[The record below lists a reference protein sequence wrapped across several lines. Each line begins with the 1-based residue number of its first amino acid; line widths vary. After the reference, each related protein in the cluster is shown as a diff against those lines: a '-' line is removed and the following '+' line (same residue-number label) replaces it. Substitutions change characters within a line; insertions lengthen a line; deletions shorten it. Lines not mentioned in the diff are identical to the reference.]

1 MIKNKKVALLY
12 GGYSS
17 EREISIKSGKAVENS
32 LKKLSLNYKVFD
44 PINREKFIKELT
56 EFNPDVVFIALHGKG
71 GEDGT
76 IQGVLE
82 FLGYKYTGSGIKA
95 SSIAMDKAITKD
107 ILKNYDIPMANWMV
121 LNDNDGINILNEK
134 LKKLNNRFPKVVKP
148 SEEGSSIGVNIVN
161 SKDDLIEAVKNSF
174 KYGKKVLVEDFIKGR
189 EITVGILN
197 GEPLE
202 IVEIKV
208 ISGFYDFK
216 NKYLS
221 DETEYICPA
230 EIEDSLY
237 KGIQKIAVDIYSIIG
252 CKGAVRVD
260 FILGEDKIPYFLE
273 INTIPG
279 MTDHSLLPKA
289 AKVKGIDFDNLILKI
304 LEDGLN
310 A

>member
-17 EREISIKSGKAVENS
+17 EREISIKSGKAVEKS
-32 LKKLSLNYKVFD
+32 LKKLSLNFKVFD
-44 PINREKFIKELT
+44 PVDRENFIKDLT
-56 EFNPDVVFIALHGKG
+56 DYNPDIVFIALHGKG

-82 FLGYKYTGSGIKA
+82 FLGYRYTGSGIKA

-107 ILKNYDIPMANWMV
+107 ILKNYSIPMANWVV
-121 LNDNDGINILNEK
+121 LSSYEVSMLEEN
-134 LKKLNNRFPKVVKP
+134 LKKLSNKYPKVVKP
-148 SEEGSSIGVNIVN
+148 SEEGSSIGVYIVN
-161 SKDDLIEAVKNSF
+161 SKDELIEAVKNSF

-202 IVEIKV
+202 IIEIKV
-208 ISGFYDFK
+208 KSGFYDFK
-216 NKYLS
+216 NKYFS

-230 EIEDSLY
+230 NIETNLY
-237 KGIQKIAVDIYSIIG
+237 KKIQNIALDIYKIIG

-260 FILGEDKIPYFLE
+260 FILGEDNIPYFLE

-279 MTDHSLLPKA
+279 MTDHSLLPKS
-289 AKVKGIDFDNLILKI
+289 AKAKGIDFDNLILKL
-304 LEDGLN
+304 LEEGLN